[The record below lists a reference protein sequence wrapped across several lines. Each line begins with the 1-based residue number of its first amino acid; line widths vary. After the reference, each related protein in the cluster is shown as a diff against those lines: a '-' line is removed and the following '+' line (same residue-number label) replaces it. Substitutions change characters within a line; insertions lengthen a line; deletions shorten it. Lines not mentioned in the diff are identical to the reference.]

1 MRGDAMI
8 CCLKAMAF
16 ITMAGGVVWAAPAF
30 TADLETSAAAR
41 IQENARAT
49 VAMMDRNRDGSI
61 SKEEFFRHNANI
73 RRFAQ
78 LDVDGDGALNAEEQT
93 AVHVGP
99 RILGR

>member
-1 MRGDAMI
+1 MT
-8 CCLKAMAF
+8 CCLRAIAF

-30 TADLETSAAAR
+30 TADLEASAAAR
-41 IQENARAT
+41 IQETARAT
-49 VAMMDRNRDGSI
+49 AALMDRNRDGSI

-73 RRFAQ
+73 RRFAE

-93 AVHVGP
+93 GATVGP